1 MSTRTLV
8 SHVHELSNA
17 CDSVP
22 VGKTEKLLL
31 GTLLHCYLIFP
42 L

>member
-1 MSTRTLV
+1 MSTCPLV
-8 SHVHELSNA
+8 SPVRELSNA

-31 GTLLHCYLIFP
+31 DTLLHCYLIFP
-42 L
+42 M